1 MSAPRIVVGMSGGV
15 DSSVAALLLRD
26 RALADP
32 SQSVAGLFM
41 RNWADDGSGDCRA
54 EDDRR
59 DAVAVSGRLGLPIH
73 FRDFSNEYWAGVFE
87 HFLAEYAAGRTPN
100 PDVLC
105 NREIKFKHFL
115 DAAHALGA
123 EYIATGHYARVR
135 CADGEWQLLRAVDR
149 SKDQSYFLHQLGQ
162 AQLAATLFPLG
173 DLHKPDVRRM
183 AAEAGLPTAAKK
195 DSTGICFIGERDFR
209 EFLAQY
215 LPAKPGDILTPDG
228 RRIGTHPGVF
238 YFTLGQREG
247 LQIGGVRG
255 YPAAPWFVVGKD
267 VPRNRLIVDQ
277 GESPLLLSQRLRTE
291 TAHWIAGSPPAR
303 RFVCTAQTRYRQ
315 ADEACEVT
323 VREDGA
329 LDVRFERPQRAVTPG
344 QSLVL
349 YRDALCLGGAVIA
362 ATDAAF
368 DPNRAALDAAAQD
381 VAAAD
386 AAVSPVDPPQNPTF
400 SRASAR

>member
-1 MSAPRIVVGMSGGV
+1 MSGGV

-26 RALADP
+26 DAQTRPDR
-32 SQSVAGLFM
+32 SVAGLFM

-73 FRDFSNEYWAGVFE
+73 FRDFSNEYWSGVFE

-115 DAAHALGA
+115 DAARELGA
-123 EYIATGHYARVR
+123 DFIATGHYARVR
-135 CADGEWQLLRAVDR
+135 EQDGAWQLLRAADR

-173 DLHKPDVRRM
+173 ELIKTDVRRL
-183 AAEAGLPTAAKK
+183 AADAGLPTAAKK

-209 EFLAQY
+209 EFLSQY
-215 LPAKPGDILTPDG
+215 LPAKPGPMVTPDG
-228 RRIGTHPGVF
+228 RQVGQHPGVF

-255 YPAAPWFVVGKD
+255 FAAAPWFVVGKRVSD
-267 VPRNRLIVDQ
+267 NTLIVDQ
-277 GESPLLLSQRLRTE
+277 GSDSPYLLSTRLWSE
-291 TAHWIAGSPPAR
+291 TAHWISGTPPAA
-303 RFVCTAQTRYRQ
+303 RFTCTAQTRYRQ
-315 ADEACEVT
+315 QDEACEVE
-323 VREDGA
+323 VLADGSLA
-329 LDVRFERPQRAVTPG
+329 VVFERPQRAVTPG

-349 YRDALCLGGAVIA
+349 YKDEVCLGGAVIA
-362 ATDAAF
+362 ATDAPLEHR
-368 DPNRAALDAAAQD
+368 D
-381 VAAAD
+381 AD
-386 AAVSPVDPPQNPTF
+386 AA
-400 SRASAR
+400 SRLQKIAAGFQQPYGWSTAPNEKN